1 MNNIG
6 FRTDKDILYIS
17 LEGRIDATN
26 AAETEAK
33 IAEIRKVNPGTHTV
47 LDADALSIVS
57 ENMELLEYIRG
68 RGVITPHPGEMS
80 RLLNKSISEVE
91 KDRIENCRK
100 FALEYELVVLLKGF
114 NTVIS
119 DGKEV
124 IINTTGNSKMASG
137 GMGDCL
143 TGIIASLI
151 AQNKDLYIGTVLGCY
166 IHGLAGDK
174 LSKNRYCINARD
186 IIEEVPKIME
196 YI

>member
-1 MNNIG
+1 
-6 FRTDKDILYIS
+6 
-17 LEGRIDATN
+17 
-26 AAETEAK
+26 
-33 IAEIRKVNPGTHTV
+33 
-47 LDADALSIVS
+47 
-57 ENMELLEYIRG
+57 MELLEYIRG

-80 RLLNKSISEVE
+80 RLLNKSINEIE

-100 FALEYELVVLLKGF
+100 FAFKYELVVLLKGF
-114 NTVIS
+114 NTLIF

-151 AQNKDLYIGTVLGCY
+151 AQNKDLYKGTVLGCY

-174 LSKNRYCINARD
+174 LSESRYCINARD